1 LEVLKTTRYT
11 GAILTV
17 MRRLKMVKFNLEKG
31 MKGVSQMVV
40 GPDNMAE
47 KYSRP
52 MPPSFATPMLISL
65 MDNAAIEAVKK
76 KIPAGYITVGTSIT
90 VKHIAPTPEGM
101 TITAQA
107 ELKDIFQNR
116 LIFEVTAYDEIEKVG
131 EGEVERYIID
141 LERFSNNIL
150 KKKTKEER
158 P

>member
-1 LEVLKTTRYT
+1 
-11 GAILTV
+11 
-17 MRRLKMVKFNLEKG
+17 MRRLKMVKFDLEKG
-31 MKGVSQMVV
+31 MRGVSQMVV
-40 GPDNMAE
+40 SPDNMAE
-47 KYSRP
+47 KFSRP
-52 MPPSFATPMLISL
+52 MPPSFATPMLVSL

-76 KIPAGYITVGTSIT
+76 KLPAGYISVGTSIT

-141 LERFSNNIL
+141 LERFSEKIL
-150 KKKTKEER
+150 EKKKREEK

>member
-1 LEVLKTTRYT
+1 
-11 GAILTV
+11 

-31 MKGVSQMVV
+31 MRGVSQMVV

-47 KYSRP
+47 RFSRP

-76 KIPAGYITVGTSIT
+76 KLPAGYITVGTSIT

-141 LERFSNNIL
+141 LERFSDNIL
-150 KKKTKEER
+150 EKKKREER

>member
-1 LEVLKTTRYT
+1 
-11 GAILTV
+11 
-17 MRRLKMVKFNLEKG
+17 MVKFNLEKG

-47 KYSRP
+47 KFSRP

-76 KIPAGYITVGTSIT
+76 KIPAGYITVGSSIT

-116 LIFEVTAYDEIEKVG
+116 LIFEVTAYDEIEKIG

-141 LERFSNNIL
+141 LERFSDKIL
-150 KKKTKEER
+150 EKKKREEK

>member
-1 LEVLKTTRYT
+1 
-11 GAILTV
+11 

-31 MKGVSQMVV
+31 MRGVSQMVV

-47 KYSRP
+47 RFSRP

-76 KIPAGYITVGTSIT
+76 KIPAGYITVGSSIT

-107 ELKDIFQNR
+107 ELKDIYQNR
-116 LIFEVTAYDEIEKVG
+116 LIFEVTAYDEIEKIG

-141 LERFSNNIL
+141 LERFSDKIL
-150 KKKTKEER
+150 EKKKREEK

>member
-1 LEVLKTTRYT
+1 
-11 GAILTV
+11 
-17 MRRLKMVKFNLEKG
+17 MVKFNLEKG

-40 GPDNMAE
+40 SSDNMAE
-47 KYSRP
+47 KFSRP
-52 MPPSFATPMLISL
+52 MPPSFATPMLVSL

-76 KIPAGYITVGTSIT
+76 KLPAGYITVGTSIT

-131 EGEVERYIID
+131 EGEIERYIIN
-141 LERFSNNIL
+141 LERFSDKIL
-150 KKKTKEER
+150 EKKKREER

>member
-1 LEVLKTTRYT
+1 
-11 GAILTV
+11 
-17 MRRLKMVKFNLEKG
+17 MVKFNLEKG

-47 KYSRP
+47 KFSRP

-76 KIPAGYITVGTSIT
+76 KLPAGYITVGTSIT
-90 VKHIAPTPEGM
+90 VRHIAPTPEGM

-141 LERFSNNIL
+141 LERFSDKIL
-150 KKKTKEER
+150 EKKKREEK